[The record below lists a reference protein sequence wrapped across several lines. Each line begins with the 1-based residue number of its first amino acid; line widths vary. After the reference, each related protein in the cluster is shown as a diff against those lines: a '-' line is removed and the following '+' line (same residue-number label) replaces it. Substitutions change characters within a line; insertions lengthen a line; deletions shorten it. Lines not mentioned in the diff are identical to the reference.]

1 MKEKLMIL
9 FLFANTLSFAENRMV
24 RPNEIMKFD
33 NVDIEKTLDLL
44 VGEVVSLD
52 FTDCKDNS
60 LDNFLHFLNKDTTWI
75 KGIRDHSKAKLGKH
89 YILSN
94 IPVIKEEIEKRKFI
108 VKHLEVRIVGEY
120 RRDFYKDVYLQDV
133 DNNSSILV
141 WEVKTSSNYSRI
153 SNPNI
158 RIRISKYQDM
168 VNKYYVDGQNYYILD
183 DYNCSPSKENGY
195 THYVCVKCTECDWYL
210 GGSFLSPIYVS
221 TYNAFNGMSYVYN
234 EYTMLK
240 SKLPIY
246 EKDYLNIVANAIQQL
261 TESGTYYYS
270 LAKVTKPKNSLISY
284 GESKEVKSNGSFSKF
299 LYEDNLISILWNVVD
314 KECNF
319 VLKNKSNNTIK
330 VVWDDV
336 SFIDENNLAS
346 KIFHNG
352 VRYIDANN
360 SQPSTSIPKGAE
372 LVDLLAPTNKIRNY
386 NGWYR
391 ENLINHNNMFNSN
404 LVGRY
409 LKILLPIEVK
419 GVVNEYEFT
428 FKINWKYSNPE
439 YHQDLDVKK

>member
-1 MKEKLMIL
+1 
-9 FLFANTLSFAENRMV
+9 
-24 RPNEIMKFD
+24 
-33 NVDIEKTLDLL
+33 
-44 VGEVVSLD
+44 
-52 FTDCKDNS
+52 
-60 LDNFLHFLNKDTTWI
+60 
-75 KGIRDHSKAKLGKH
+75 
-89 YILSN
+89 
-94 IPVIKEEIEKRKFI
+94 
-108 VKHLEVRIVGEY
+108 
-120 RRDFYKDVYLQDV
+120 
-133 DNNSSILV
+133 
-141 WEVKTSSNYSRI
+141 
-153 SNPNI
+153 
-158 RIRISKYQDM
+158 
-168 VNKYYVDGQNYYILD
+168 
-183 DYNCSPSKENGY
+183 
-195 THYVCVKCTECDWYL
+195 
-210 GGSFLSPIYVS
+210 
-221 TYNAFNGMSYVYN
+221 
-234 EYTMLK
+234 
-240 SKLPIY
+240 
-246 EKDYLNIVANAIQQL
+246 
-261 TESGTYYYS
+261 
-270 LAKVTKPKNSLISY
+270 
-284 GESKEVKSNGSFSKF
+284 
-299 LYEDNLISILWNVVD
+299 VVD